1 VTSSIWRVSVGEP
14 RPQPRWSSET
24 RDELE
29 KLTDPA
35 LICIIDDDQA
45 VREATESLIRSFG
58 FRTELF
64 GSAEEF
70 LRWEGRE
77 STGCLILDLRLPG
90 MTGLELQ
97 RILAASGDR
106 VPVVFITA
114 HGDEQ
119 AQSEALAA
127 GAVDFLRKPFS
138 ENALLDAVRTA
149 LESS

>member
-1 VTSSIWRVSVGEP
+1 M
-14 RPQPRWSSET
+14 
-24 RDELE
+24 
-29 KLTDPA
+29 
-35 LICIIDDDQA
+35 ICIVDDDQA

-70 LRWEGRE
+70 LRWEERE

-90 MTGLELQ
+90 MSGLELQ
-97 RILAASGDR
+97 RALAASGYR
-106 VPVVFITA
+106 IPVVFITA

-119 AQSEALAA
+119 ARRQALSA
-127 GAVDFLRKPFS
+127 GAVEFLRKPFS
-138 ENALLDAVRTA
+138 ENALIDAVRTA